1 MPLREFARS
10 SVVTASPDEPIE
22 QIARKMA
29 DEGVGSVVVTEG
41 SRPVGIVTDRDVTVR
56 AVANGGGDGMRAEDV
71 MSSDLCTESEGS
83 GLYEAVQSMGEHG
96 VRRLPICDGDGELT
110 GIITADD
117 VREFLTNEEREMN
130 EVLEQQRP
138 AY

>member
-1 MPLREFARS
+1 
-10 SVVTASPDEPIE
+10 
-22 QIARKMA
+22 MA

-96 VRRLPICDGDGELT
+96 VRRLPICNGDGELT